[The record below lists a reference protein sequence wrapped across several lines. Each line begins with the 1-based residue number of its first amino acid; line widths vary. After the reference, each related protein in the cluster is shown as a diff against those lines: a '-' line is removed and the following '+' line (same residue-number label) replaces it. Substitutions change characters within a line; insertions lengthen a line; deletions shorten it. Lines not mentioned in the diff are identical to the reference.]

1 MVYSEDLKSSAVMAC
16 RFESGLGHQV
26 NGEYAPMVG
35 ARFCIRISTANQLIG
50 SIPIFPAYSFR
61 SLGVMVAHVESDPDK
76 DTIQQP
82 IHSIH
87 KDEIGVRIPGAPP
100 SFVKVLAR
108 EVTLQRLLRRTNVVK
123 GKRFESSALKSVS
136 SKWWTYWIYPK

>member
-1 MVYSEDLKSSAVMAC
+1 MLGRHDMGLETSRC
-16 RFESGLGHQV
+16 GFESR
-26 NGEYAPMVG
+26 N
-35 ARFCIRISTANQLIG
+35 ARQF
-50 SIPIFPAYSFR
+50 FR

-100 SFVKVLAR
+100 IQFL
-108 EVTLQRLLRRTNVVK
+108 
-123 GKRFESSALKSVS
+123 SSMVERCFDMAKTQVQFL
-136 SKWWTYWIYPK
+136 